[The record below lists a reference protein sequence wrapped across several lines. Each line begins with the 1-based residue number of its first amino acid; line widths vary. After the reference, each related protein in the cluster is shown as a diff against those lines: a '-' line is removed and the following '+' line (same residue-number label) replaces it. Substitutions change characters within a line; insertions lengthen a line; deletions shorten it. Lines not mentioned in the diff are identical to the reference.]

1 MTTVSYELTW
11 PVTDEAVRHYVEELL
26 KMRWRA
32 EAGDPPGLREANI
45 AAFLLSELA
54 RGLLGWASGPL
65 GLKLPSEE
73 YTKLT
78 VNEQRSQIARALELG
93 VPVPQPEARFAL
105 LDALEGLNAGE
116 VAPLLARNGG
126 RRGEA
131 PELSAKAKLGVLK
144 LIRWQR
150 GLGRTVE
157 DAQEAAAEELGITS
171 SAIKQWPKELE
182 KVFGE
187 ERVASEL
194 ALAEKVGRWE
204 AEGKTIR
211 DLRPR
216 ESDDDQRLWEAFI
229 SLPRDLKELADMRRR
244 AMERRGIK

>member
-1 MTTVSYELTW
+1 M
-11 PVTDEAVRHYVEELL
+11 D
-26 KMRWRA
+26 
-32 EAGDPPGLREANI
+32 G
-45 AAFLLSELA
+45 
-54 RGLLGWASGPL
+54 
-65 GLKLPSEE
+65 
-73 YTKLT
+73 
-78 VNEQRSQIARALELG
+78 
-93 VPVPQPEARFAL
+93 
-105 LDALEGLNAGE
+105 LEGLNAGE
-116 VAPLLARNGG
+116 VAPIMERNSG

-144 LIRWQR
+144 WIRWQR

-157 DAQEAAAEELGITS
+157 DALEAAAEELGITS
-171 SAIKQWPKELE
+171 SAIKQWPKRLE

-187 ERVASEL
+187 ERVGSEL
-194 ALAEKVGRWE
+194 ELAEKVGRWE

-229 SLPRDLKELADMRRR
+229 SRPRDLKELADMRRR

>member
-1 MTTVSYELTW
+1 M
-11 PVTDEAVRHYVEELL
+11 
-26 KMRWRA
+26 
-32 EAGDPPGLREANI
+32 
-45 AAFLLSELA
+45 
-54 RGLLGWASGPL
+54 
-65 GLKLPSEE
+65 
-73 YTKLT
+73 
-78 VNEQRSQIARALELG
+78 
-93 VPVPQPEARFAL
+93 
-105 LDALEGLNAGE
+105 
-116 VAPLLARNGG
+116 ARNGG

-187 ERVASEL
+187 ERVGSEL

-216 ESDDDQRLWEAFI
+216 EFDDDQRLWEAFI